1 MGQQGTT
8 TMPPPSIHRK
18 ASNTTVRI
26 RYIICT
32 ALSSIPILTITE
44 FLNPDWLSYKKIFS
58 EDGSWLLDQGR
69 DPLFL
74 LLLSTFQKLMGEDS
88 YDEFRTGMA
97 IVFIVFLAL
106 LCSGRILPYGP
117 SAPQLLPM
125 LLAVLLF
132 TVTRFT
138 ITIREG
144 LALVILLIG
153 LRKMYQWHYG
163 TAFTVVFAILSA
175 LVHGGT
181 LMLLSA
187 LIISTAAVWAGSNT
201 GFSRRIHLHQ
211 WIPLAVVIGIL
222 AGLALSTS
230 SVVLSASSRDFSTD
244 PVLGG
249 GLGKFLFWAATGLA
263 VALTASESY
272 ITFGNSTAPPKLK
285 TFVGVLCILF
295 LPTIYAAIITQ
306 IMSNGSPELITATIR
321 ALQMIVSLL
330 VLMTT
335 FIAPIRVRLMLAIV
349 FLLIDQVRTVYT
361 SLLTTIII
369 ITG

>member
-1 MGQQGTT
+1 
-8 TMPPPSIHRK
+8 MPPPSIHRK
-18 ASNTTVRI
+18 ASNTTVRT

-32 ALSSIPILTITE
+32 ALASIPILTITE
-44 FLNPDWLSYKKIFS
+44 FLNPDWFGYKKIFS
-58 EDGSWLLDQGR
+58 EGGSWLLDQGR

-74 LLLSTFQKLMGEDS
+74 LLLSTFQQLMGEDS

-97 IVFIVFLAL
+97 IVFIVFLAF
-106 LCSGRILPYGP
+106 LCAGRILPYGP
-117 SAPQLLPM
+117 SAPKLLPM
-125 LLAVLLF
+125 SLAVLLF

-144 LALVILLIG
+144 LALVIFLIG

-163 TAFTVVFAILSA
+163 TGFALVFAILAA

-187 LIISTAAVWAGSNT
+187 LIISTATVWAGSDT
-201 GFSRRIHLHQ
+201 GFSRLRRSHQ
-211 WIPLAVVIGIL
+211 WIPLAIVIGIL

-230 SVVLSASSRDFSTD
+230 SVVLSASSRDFSTE

-249 GLGKFLFWAATGLA
+249 GLGKFSFWAATGLA
-263 VALTASESY
+263 VALTASEAYS
-272 ITFGNSTAPPKLK
+272 TFGNSTAPPKLK
-285 TFVGVLCILF
+285 AFVGVLCIFF
-295 LPTIYAAIITQ
+295 LPTIYSATIIQ
-306 IMSNGSPELITATIR
+306 IMANGSPELIAATIR
-321 ALQMIVSLL
+321 AQQMIVALL

-335 FIAPIRVRLMLAIV
+335 FIAPIRVRLMLVIV

-361 SLLTTIII
+361 SLLTTMIIV
-369 ITG
+369 TG